1 MIKLFLIVLM
11 LLSGCAGAVIE
22 KNVYISTDGAV
33 TVTYTT
39 TSDTKVDAKDVG
51 KATLPIPLP
60 F

>member
-11 LLSGCAGAVIE
+11 LLSGCAVIE

-51 KATLPIPLP
+51 TATLPIPLP